1 MMVRDRYTKRSEPA
15 RSIPKSTM
23 VDIHA
28 EANHKGELSAL
39 DLAAVAAISDEL
51 NHLGIVRPIE
61 TMHGISSE
69 EELSEVLR
77 DAEDRS
83 LSEEE
88 LNPEYHSSRLD
99 EALMGLEGTSNPLM
113 EKFDDYEGLD
123 YNPAF
128 RARDKFQGL
137 LEGSQ
142 SKAKKG
148 RTL

>member
-1 MMVRDRYTKRSEPA
+1 MVSESYA
-15 RSIPKSTM
+15 RRAERPRAIPKSTM
-23 VDIHA
+23 VDIHTSQD
-28 EANHKGELSAL
+28 HRGKISAV
-39 DLAAVAAISDEL
+39 DLAAIAAIGDEL
-51 NHLGIVRPIE
+51 NKLGIVRPVE
-61 TMHGISSE
+61 TMHGIRSE
-69 EELSEVLR
+69 EELTEVLHE
-77 DAEDRS
+77 AEERS

-128 RARDKFQGL
+128 RAREKIEGFRQG
-137 LEGSQ
+137 SRT
-142 SKAKKG
+142 KKR

>member
-1 MMVRDRYTKRSEPA
+1 MVKDSYSKRSRPT

-23 VDIHA
+23 VDIHT
-28 EANHKGELSAL
+28 ETNHRGELSAA
-39 DLAAVAAISDEL
+39 DLAAVTAISDEL
-51 NHLGIVRPIE
+51 NHLGIVRPVE

-88 LNPEYHSSRLD
+88 LNPDYHSARLD
-99 EALMGLEGTSNPLM
+99 ETLMGLEGSSNPLM

-128 RARDKFQGL
+128 RARDKFDGFLQG
-137 LEGSQ
+137 
-142 SKAKKG
+142 SKSKQG

>member
-1 MMVRDRYTKRSEPA
+1 MVRDSYRKPAQPA

-28 EANHKGELSAL
+28 ETNHRGELSAA
-39 DLAAVAAISDEL
+39 DLAAVAAISSEL
-51 NHLGIVRPIE
+51 NHLGIVRPVE
-61 TMHGISSE
+61 TMHGIRSE
-69 EELSEVLR
+69 EELAEVLLE
-77 DAEDRS
+77 AEGRS
-83 LSEEE
+83 LAEEE

-99 EALMGLEGTSNPLM
+99 EALMGLEGSSNPLM

-128 RARDKFQGL
+128 RARDKFDGF
-137 LEGSQ
+137 LEGSK
-142 SKAKKG
+142 SKKG